1 MVERVSSSSRCNR
14 QIDVSV
20 NSALPC
26 SCRCTWTRLPQNETD
41 RLPTDAAGAAL
52 IGRCGQVIF
61 DELAA
66 KCGKDFHGSLCIKL
80 WESHKAWG
88 CYEGDVGEEEGEA

>member
-1 MVERVSSSSRCNR
+1 MFFALGLELKKTQKQKTVIVS
-14 QIDVSV
+14 IVV
-20 NSALPC
+20 
-26 SCRCTWTRLPQNETD
+26 
-41 RLPTDAAGAAL
+41 
-52 IGRCGQVIF
+52 QVIF

-88 CYEGDVGEEEGEA
+88 CYEGDVGEEEMADHVEEAKEDQSET